1 MMAQPLPKSVIIVG
15 GSLAGLMHALA
26 LLSLPKPPTIRILE
40 RSPTA
45 LLHNQGAGI
54 VAGNETQ
61 EFFDKFVRPG
71 KDIAV
76 TSKQRLYLDQSGKV
90 MDGSVEER
98 QQRMTSWDLLYHL
111 LRWRVE
117 GLQSE
122 YVDGLEADERPK
134 ATYENGCTIT
144 ALEQTG
150 GAVKLTWTNKDHG
163 EQTGEADL
171 VIAAD
176 GASSTIRRLV
186 KPDVERKY
194 VGYVAWRGTVPEN
207 ELSTEAKEV
216 FMEKF
221 PFYHSTGIQALGY
234 LIPGKNGSTELGER
248 LFNWVWYCNYENGSP
263 ELEELMTDTNGKRH
277 AITLPVGSMNPEVW
291 QKQKAYASKVLPP
304 QYAEAVN
311 KTQQPFIQAVTDVI
325 SPQNSFFDGKL
336 LLVGDALA
344 GFRPHTAASTGQA
357 AFDAMRISELF
368 GGKIDKAE
376 YDDRVLEFAKDLQEK
391 GVMLG
396 ERSQFGRH
404 PFAG

>member
-1 MMAQPLPKSVIIVG
+1 MERQLPKSVIIVG
-15 GSLAGLMHALA
+15 GSLAGLMHALV
-26 LLSLPKPPTIRILE
+26 LLSLPKPPIVRILE

-61 EFFDKFVRPG
+61 EFFDKFVRSG
-71 KDIAV
+71 RDVAV
-76 TSKQRLYLDQSGKV
+76 TSKLRLYLDRSGKV
-90 MDGSVEER
+90 MDGSIEER

-117 GLQSE
+117 GLESE
-122 YVDGLEADERPK
+122 YVDGLSADERPK
-134 ATYENGCTIT
+134 ASYENGCTVK
-144 ALEQTG
+144 ALEKSG
-150 GAVKLTWTNKDHG
+150 DAVKLTWTSKDHG
-163 EQTGEADL
+163 EQTSEADL

-186 KPDVERKY
+186 RSDVKRNY

-207 ELSTEAKEV
+207 ELSDQAKDV

-221 PFYHSTGIQALGY
+221 PFYHSTGIQVLGY
-234 LIPGKNGSTELGER
+234 LIPGKNGTTEPGQR
-248 LFNWVWYCNYENGSP
+248 LFNWVWYCNYEDGSS
-263 ELEELMTDTNGKRH
+263 ELEELMTDVNGKRH

-291 QKQKAYASKVLPP
+291 SKQKAYASQVLPP

-311 KTQQPFIQAVTDVI
+311 KTQQPFIQAITDVR
-325 SPQNSFFDGKL
+325 SPQNSFLDGRV

-357 AFDAMRISELF
+357 AFDALRMGDWF
-368 GGKIDKAE
+368 GGEINE
-376 YDDRVLEFAKDLQEK
+376 ETYHERVLEFSKEVQEK

-404 PFAG
+404 PFAD